1 MFFSKFFLL
10 CHDCKIF
17 KFSFVIIVLFFLIVI
32 CIWFHSS
39 PCSILLW
46 FFYDFRLNMLTD
58 WNMKRL
64 NFFIFYWYI
73 KPRIST
79 YHFESF
85 SVAIMLRATTVTN
98 VFPFIIANAIFFNP
112 INTMYST
119 CGVRDIYSS
128 RATGSNSWLLVWFVL
143 LMAASPSLIWFTA
156 SNKPFGISFFSR
168 YWQYGKITFEAE

>member
-1 MFFSKFFLL
+1 LFCSFWLLYVYDSIRHPVRFSY
-10 CHDCKIF
+10 D
-17 KFSFVIIVLFFLIVI
+17 
-32 CIWFHSS
+32 
-39 PCSILLW
+39 

-143 LMAASPSLIWFTA
+143 LNLSLL
-156 SNKPFGISFFSR
+156 SR
-168 YWQYGKITFEAE
+168 VLSLCF